1 MSSMNAE
8 EEHIF
13 WEEVSSKKKTFNIF
27 RRNYKVRLLLACS
40 NLWFIFC
47 LYIYKE

>member
-13 WEEVSSKKKTFNIF
+13 WEEVSSKKKLLTFSEGTI
-27 RRNYKVRLLLACS
+27 K
-40 NLWFIFC
+40 
-47 LYIYKE
+47 